1 MKGKSGSEAT
11 NTATTKKTS
20 NKTAETKAATTDT
33 ANVIYRYSD
42 EELEEFKQIIL
53 NRLEVSKN
61 ELKYL
66 QGQLRG
72 KDEKGEDTVTERHLT
87 LEDGSATRDLEQL
100 GQLAARQIQFIN
112 NLENALIR
120 IKNKTYGICRQTGK
134 LIDKARLRAVPH
146 ATLSMEAKNK

>member
-1 MKGKSGSEAT
+1 VKVKSSSETVKA
-11 NTATTKKTS
+11 TATTKTS
-20 NKTAETKAATTDT
+20 KNNSSKPEQTEA
-33 ANVIYRYSD
+33 ANVVYRYSD
-42 EELEEFKQIIL
+42 EELEEFKAIIM
-53 NRLEVSKN
+53 NRLEVSKK

-72 KDEKGEDTVTERHLT
+72 KDEKGEDDVTERHLT

-100 GQLAARQIQFIN
+100 GQLAARQVQFIN

-146 ATLSMEAKNK
+146 ATLSMEAKQK